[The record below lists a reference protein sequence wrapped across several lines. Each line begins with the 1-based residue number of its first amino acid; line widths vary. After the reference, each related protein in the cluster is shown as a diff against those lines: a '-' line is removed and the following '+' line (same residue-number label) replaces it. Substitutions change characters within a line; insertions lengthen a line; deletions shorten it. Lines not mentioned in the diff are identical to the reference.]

1 MLIAL
6 ADAERELSALNRM
19 SKNIPNVSL
28 FVAMYVR
35 KEALMSSQI
44 EGTEATLEDILD
56 PNIEKNANRDVADVV
71 NYVQAVDFAIK
82 RLDDLPI
89 CCRLIKETHA
99 ILMEN
104 TRGEDKC
111 PGEFRRSQNW
121 IGSAQSTISTASYI
135 PPNVADMENAMS
147 ALEKYINYVPNDAG
161 CAEENAHKENALIQ
175 CALIHYQ
182 FETIHP
188 FLDGNGRTG
197 RLLITLFLIE
207 RKLLCAPSLYIS
219 YYLKKNRVEYYDRMS
234 EVRKSGNYEQWIKF
248 FLRALA
254 ESAKNATQTIE
265 KLTAL
270 QKENEAKIKTLGR
283 SAKTALRVFEFLQ
296 ANPIITVT
304 KTAQALSLS
313 FNTVSS
319 AVKKLEDLDILH
331 PISNVVRGRTFVYKA
346 YLEILREGT

>member
-1 MLIAL
+1 MI
-6 ADAERELSALNRM
+6 R
-19 SKNIPNVSL
+19 
-28 FVAMYVR
+28 
-35 KEALMSSQI
+35 
-44 EGTEATLEDILD
+44 
-56 PNIEKNANRDVADVV
+56 
-71 NYVQAVDFAIK
+71 
-82 RLDDLPI
+82 
-89 CCRLIKETHA
+89 
-99 ILMEN
+99 
-104 TRGEDKC
+104 
-111 PGEFRRSQNW
+111 
-121 IGSAQSTISTASYI
+121 
-135 PPNVADMENAMS
+135 
-147 ALEKYINYVPNDAG
+147 
-161 CAEENAHKENALIQ
+161 

-248 FLRALA
+248 FLRALT

-265 KLTAL
+265 RLVAL
-270 QKENEAKIKTLGR
+270 QKENNAKIKMLGR
-283 SAKTALRVFEFLQ
+283 SAKTALRVFEFLE

-319 AVKKLEDLDILH
+319 AVKKLEDLGILR
-331 PISNVVRGRTFVYKA
+331 PTSNVLRTRTFVYDA